1 VTYLEKAS
9 ERTLSN
15 RQVASKEKKYSS
27 FLFPLSSSNKFVLSF
42 TQISEIIIHKL
53 RLFSLSRPL

>member
-1 VTYLEKAS
+1 MTYLEQAS

-15 RQVASKEKKYSS
+15 RQVASQEKIIL
-27 FLFPLSSSNKFVLSF
+27 FLFLLSSSNKFVPSF

-53 RLFSLSRPL
+53 LLFSLSRPL